1 MTPTVIITGASRG
14 IGKVI
19 ALELAQRG
27 YNLMLVA
34 RSEAVLLAVRD
45 ECQQIGAKA
54 AACLLDVTKDDAGP
68 TLRDAALDAFGPPWG
83 LVNNAGMAESA
94 PLAKSDDDLLHRHF
108 ELNFYAPMR
117 LMRAVVPRM
126 VENKGGR
133 VINVCSTAALSG
145 YPYVSAYAASKHA
158 LLGATRSLARE
169 FARHGVTFNAVC
181 PGYVRTEMFE
191 QTIKNITDKTGLDD
205 VQAEDKL
212 KKLSPQYRVFEPA
225 EVAHTIGYLLSE
237 DAHGING
244 QAISIDGGEIEH

>member
-1 MTPTVIITGASRG
+1 MAPTVIITGASRG

-19 ALELAQRG
+19 ALDLARRG
-27 YNLMLVA
+27 FNLMLVA
-34 RSEAVLLAVRD
+34 RSEAPLMDVRA
-45 ECQQIGAKA
+45 ECESVGAKA
-54 AACLLDVTKDDAGP
+54 ATCILDITKPESAP
-68 TLRDAALDAFGPPWG
+68 SVRDATLDAFGPPWG

-94 PLAKSDDDLLHRHF
+94 PLAKTDDDLLQRHM

-117 LMRAVVPRM
+117 LTRAVLPRM

-133 VINVCSTAALSG
+133 VVNICSTAALSG

-169 FARHGVTFNAVC
+169 FAQKGVTFNAVC
-181 PGYVRTEMFE
+181 PGYVRTEIWDA
-191 QTIKNITDKTGLDD
+191 TVGNIVAKTGLDE

-225 EVAHTIGYLLSE
+225 EVAHAVAFLLAEGSY
-237 DAHGING
+237 GITG
-244 QAISIDGGEIEH
+244 QALSIDGGEIEH